1 MSPAAEGTQLEMTPA
16 ALRVITAMQQR
27 VATVALEYGE
37 ESAEHVEMLRSL
49 VSVLVSLLR
58 LGGRI
63 TWDDELSLFGSSFI
77 AYGVIFHPNRSG
89 DQRDPLLGS
98 WSVHS

>member
-1 MSPAAEGTQLEMTPA
+1 VAESEDKHLELTPR
-16 ALRVITAMQQR
+16 ALQVITAMEQR
-27 VATVALEYGE
+27 VARVALEHGKH
-37 ESAEHVEMLRSL
+37 SPEHVEMLESL
-49 VSVLVSLLR
+49 ISSLATMLR

-63 TWDDELSLFGSSFI
+63 TQEDELSLFGSSFI
-77 AYGVIFHPNRSG
+77 AYGVIFHPNRSD